1 MNIDMIC
8 IYKRKNQQKKFRLKA
23 IRTHAHAHLSHHITA
38 GDDDDLDVALRI
50 LTRIPSQ
57 RDTARNGRNARNVR
71 IERNAGISA
80 APAQIAPKFDNDN
93 LNI

>member
-1 MNIDMIC
+1 MLYLYDRENSSISTNSAELAEA
-8 IYKRKNQQKKFRLKA
+8 YTFRL
-23 IRTHAHAHLSHHITA
+23 A
-38 GDDDDLDVALRI
+38 GDDIFCGFVSV

-80 APAQIAPKFDNDN
+80 APNQIAPKFINDN
-93 LNI
+93 FNYNTTTK